1 MLLCC
6 QNNGRINYYI
16 TWTTHIHHHSFNIS
30 TASHRI
36 LYWIKFNN
44 LVYVLYLSKHTNTHI
59 VYCFISFLYAT
70 YTHPYK
76 CGFIHIS
83 CVHVSS
89 KPQISLA
96 PPLVNTQKYTPLN
109 TIGCLLSWLY
119 KMK

>member
-1 MLLCC
+1 M
-6 QNNGRINYYI
+6 
-16 TWTTHIHHHSFNIS
+16 
-30 TASHRI
+30 
-36 LYWIKFNN
+36 
-44 LVYVLYLSKHTNTHI
+44 YLSKHTNTHI

-96 PPLVNTQKYTPLN
+96 PPLVNTQEYTPLN
-109 TIGCLLSWLY
+109 TIGCLFKLVIQNVVIPIPLY
-119 KMK
+119 ATTPVGLPHVI